1 MKVRGVEWAEP
12 ETEVS
17 TCKGRVLCARNIP
30 TSFPYSR
37 LVDIFNQFSDGQVK
51 IITHHIHRNISIKSL
66 NQVETVV
73 RVGSMT
79 LVTLLTSE
87 AATLTRQRS
96 EGVVVAGAVLQVCI
110 FFSND

>member
-1 MKVRGVEWAEP
+1 MQVYSSQVRGVEWAEP

-37 LVDIFNQFSDGQVK
+37 LVDIFNQLSDGQVRR
-51 IITHHIHRNISIKSL
+51 IADLLNIAL
-66 NQVETVV
+66 NQVETVM

-110 FFSND
+110 FLSND

>member
-17 TCKGRVLCARNIP
+17 TSKGRVLCARNIP

-51 IITHHIHRNISIKSL
+51 IITDPL
-66 NQVETVV
+66 TVH
-73 RVGSMT
+73 
-79 LVTLLTSE
+79 
-87 AATLTRQRS
+87 
-96 EGVVVAGAVLQVCI
+96 
-110 FFSND
+110 

>member
-1 MKVRGVEWAEP
+1 MHIYI
-12 ETEVS
+12 S
-17 TCKGRVLCARNIP
+17 NIA
-30 TSFPYSR
+30 
-37 LVDIFNQFSDGQVK
+37 
-51 IITHHIHRNISIKSL
+51 L
-66 NQVETVV
+66 NQVETVM

-110 FFSND
+110 FLSND